1 MIPISVCMIAKNE
14 DNHIEE
20 CLKRLRPCKFEVI
33 VVDTGSVDRTVEVAH
48 KYADKVF
55 HFAWCDDFSAAR
67 NFSIQQ
73 ASNDWVL
80 IIDCDEYLENV
91 NLAELED
98 VLEEN
103 SRSMGMITR
112 NNPYIVQ
119 GIRSIQSERIGRLF
133 NRRYCHYEGCIHEQV
148 CLLTGGE
155 PDSFEI
161 PLTFYHE
168 GYVSESDKRMRATR
182 NLEMLLHD
190 LALKGPSPYIYFQL
204 GQNYISLNDLEKAA
218 HYYQKGL
225 ELNADP
231 RSAFVQSMAETYG
244 YCLVEL
250 AKYDL
255 AMKLLDKYELFS
267 HRADFVYLMGMIY
280 MKRGLN
286 DKAIEEFRK
295 ATTLSSY
302 SRKGVN
308 SYRANYNIASIY
320 ESMGNLSEARTYYKK
335 CGDYEP
341 AVRKLKELTAS
352 GIPAGGRTISGSGAV
367 INQTLCKPV

>member
-20 CLKRLRPCKFEVI
+20 CLKRLKPCKFEVI
-33 VVDTGSVDRTVEVAH
+33 VVDTGSVDRTVEIAH
-48 KYADKVF
+48 RYADKVF

-67 NFSIQQ
+67 NFSTQQ

-91 NLAELED
+91 NLAELEE
-98 VLEEN
+98 VLEKN
-103 SRSMGMITR
+103 SRSMGMIIR
-112 NNPYIVQ
+112 NNPYIIQ
-119 GIRSIQSERIGRLF
+119 GVRSVKSERIGRLF
-133 NRRYCHYEGCIHEQV
+133 NRRYCHYEGSIHEQV
-148 CLLTGGE
+148 CTLNGNE

-190 LALKGPSPYIYFQL
+190 LTLKGPSPYIYFQL

-218 HYYQKGL
+218 YYYQKGL

-231 RSAFVQSMAETYG
+231 HSAFVQSMTETYG

-255 AMKLLDKYELFS
+255 AMKLRDKYELFS

-280 MKRGLN
+280 MKKGLN

-320 ESMGNLSEARTYYKK
+320 ENMGNLNEARTYYKK

-341 AVRKLKELTAS
+341 AVKKLRELTAS
-352 GIPAGGRTISGSGAV
+352 PV
-367 INQTLCKPV
+367 PKPVLTSSVQGK

>member
-33 VVDTGSVDRTVEVAH
+33 VVDTGSVDRTVEIAH
-48 KYADKVF
+48 RYADKVF

-91 NLAELED
+91 NLAELEE
-98 VLEEN
+98 VLDQN
-103 SRSMGMITR
+103 SRSMGMIIR

-119 GIRSIQSERIGRLF
+119 GVRSIQSERIGRLF
-133 NRRYCHYEGCIHEQV
+133 NRKYCHYEGSIHEQV
-148 CLLTGGE
+148 CTLDGNE
-155 PDSFEI
+155 PDSFAI

-190 LALKGPSPYIYFQL
+190 LTLKGPSPYIYFQL

-218 HYYQKGL
+218 YYYQKGL

-255 AMKLLDKYELFS
+255 AMTLRDKYELFS
-267 HRADFVYLMGMIY
+267 HRADFVYLMGIIY
-280 MKRGLN
+280 MKKGLN

-320 ESMGNLSEARTYYKK
+320 ENMGNLNEARTYYKK

-341 AVRKLKELTAS
+341 AVKKLKELTPS
-352 GIPAGGRTISGSGAV
+352 PAP
-367 INQTLCKPV
+367 KPMFNSFVQGQ